1 MTASGETGSAD
12 PSRYIQPPLRFSGII
27 ASSGR
32 IYSATLRRAF
42 FPFALFALFTMLA
55 PVLLELDIVENLVLP
70 LGFLLVVVLPTF
82 LFGLVIAYIASLAD
96 GLMNGEDV
104 RPSEAV
110 RRIKPQKKDI
120 LVAALLGG
128 AFSLAFAAILP
139 LLWRLFFTLFLGP
152 PLLMQVVVAE
162 RLDFQ
167 AAATRTKE
175 LMKGHWGRVIMA
187 LVAIALGIGL
197 IETTALGLTIG
208 FLDDADSA
216 VAIPVLL
223 LVRMVLV
230 GVLYPYV
237 AAAGYVCYYDVK
249 AAFEEGSV
257 AE

>member
-1 MTASGETGSAD
+1 VTDPDETGSAD
-12 PSRYIQPPLRFSGII
+12 PSPYIQPPLRFSGII

-32 IYSATLRRAF
+32 IYSATLSRTF
-42 FPFALFALFTMLA
+42 FPFALFGLFTMLA
-55 PVLLELDIVENLVLP
+55 PVLLELDIVENIVLP

-82 LFGLVIAYIASLAD
+82 LFGMVVAYIASLAD
-96 GLMNGEDV
+96 GLMNGEDL
-104 RPSEAV
+104 RTSEAV

-128 AFSLAFAAILP
+128 TFSLAFAALLP

-152 PLLMQVVVAE
+152 PLLMQVIVAE

-175 LMKGHWGRVIMA
+175 LMKGHWARIVMA
-187 LVAIALGIGL
+187 LVAIALAIGL
-197 IETTALGLTIG
+197 IETTALGLSIG
-208 FLDDADSA
+208 LVEDSSSA

-230 GVLYPYV
+230 GALYPYV
-237 AAAGYVCYYDVK
+237 AAAGYVCFYDVR
-249 AAFEEGSV
+249 AASEDSV
-257 AE
+257 PE